1 VKIFIG
7 ISLFLILFFSFQNE
21 KGKIT
26 RMNIPSI
33 LGEID
38 NITSQVINFKDTI
51 PNDTLLIY
59 SDINNYPVKY
69 SRKITVDV
77 CVDSECRMVNIDL
90 FWNITGRYLGFE
102 LPAGEFLSKTEH
114 NHFNEI
120 EYDRLHSLLAD
131 PRSALANYSL
141 NELVPETD
149 SSKLYLDAVS
159 SATISA
165 VLDYIVEGAVYTTYT
180 LWHIVYG
187 STKREIE
194 KLTTARLD
202 SKLILK
208 ILESNNID
216 DKIWV
221 LNHILDSV
229 IITPELQNKLLEI
242 ISDSDIYLAERS
254 LNALKTNALT
264 DSVQLKLINI
274 FNSTGFLLKRLII
287 GKLQQAPELSSE
299 VAAILSSQLN
309 KMNGTLVK
317 STLELFKLHNVNSET
332 VTMQIAELLKN
343 ENRYIAKQAFDYLN
357 GIDNLSKKTL
367 KKVKK
372 YKRQLQ

>member
-21 KGKIT
+21 REKIT
-26 RMNIPSI
+26 RMNFPSVS
-33 LGEID
+33 GEID
-38 NITSQVINFKDTI
+38 KITPQVIDFKDTI
-51 PNDTLLIY
+51 SNDTLLVY
-59 SDINNYPVKY
+59 SDINNCPVKY

-77 CVDSECRMVNIDL
+77 CVDSECRMVNINL
-90 FWNITGRYLGFE
+90 FWNVTGRYLGFE

-114 NHFNEI
+114 DPFNKV

-131 PRSALANYSL
+131 PLSALANYSL

-149 SSKLYLDAVS
+149 SSRLYIDAVS

-194 KLTTARLD
+194 KLTTT
-202 SKLILK
+202 KLNSELVLK
-208 ILESNNID
+208 ILESNNND

-221 LNHILDSV
+221 LNHISNSV
-229 IITPELQNKLLEI
+229 KITPELQNKLMEI
-242 ISDSDIYLAERS
+242 ISGSDIYLAERS
-254 LNALKTNALT
+254 LNALKPDALT
-264 DSVQLKLINI
+264 DSVQFELINI
-274 FNSTGFLLKRLII
+274 FNNTEFLLKRLII
-287 GKLQQAPELSSE
+287 GKLKQAPELSDE
-299 VAAILSSQLN
+299 VATIISSQI
-309 KMNGTLVK
+309 KTMNGALVK
-317 STLELFKLHNVNSET
+317 NTLELFKLHNVNSET
-332 VTMQIAELLKN
+332 VIIQIAKLLKN

-357 GIDNLSKKTL
+357 GTDNLNKKTL
-367 KKVKK
+367 KKVEK
-372 YKRQLQ
+372 YKKQLQ